1 MVDAGP
7 IDTLETYSQF
17 YDALVRDPATRYRL
31 RTRIIEDGAV
41 DPVDAMNDAQI
52 LLDLANARNY
62 ELRKILRPMSPDE
75 LRERGSW
82 TLRDNKQL
90 N

>member
-41 DPVDAMNDAQI
+41 DPVDAMNDAVV
-52 LLDLANARNY
+52 LLNLATARVK
-62 ELRKILRPMSPDE
+62 ELTK
-75 LRERGSW
+75 
-82 TLRDNKQL
+82 
-90 N
+90 